1 MDGGADEKRMRLRY
15 AGACRVCWVELPAK
29 VEAIY
34 ERTTKTVRCGV
45 GRIIPAASRA
55 GATGRRTG
63 AVEGFPDGL
72 AWPASCPRARDAVGD
87 GNWAG

>member
-1 MDGGADEKRMRLRY
+1 MPRSARVEDMRHS
-15 AGACRVCWVELPAK
+15 
-29 VEAIY
+29 
-34 ERTTKTVRCGV
+34 
-45 GRIIPAASRA
+45 ASRA

-87 GNWAG
+87 GELGWVIEVKPLAGRFFQGLVDEPASAPRGNGGRRLSS